1 VTVEEHDIDLSDY
14 EGEREELNGLT
25 EEFVLPATTGDPT
38 DEELKHLALR
48 PLVWAVRWGAEE
60 DVNNVVG
67 IIGSNSDWNV
77 DTIRDWVADITS
89 SAAEERISLESMK
102 RVVPPNPV
110 GDEDIVFDIEIT
122 VDGIVER
129 RRVTVAEWRSAEYMG
144 GLFETLAG
152 EPIEIEDW
160 DDLRGRLMASVEM
173 NREQQAETSVENDVA
188 DEIIGHISDQ
198 QVTTKE
204 SVYREVDRLSLLRPD
219 ENEYLLPQ
227 RIIQRICDSKDT
239 DVNHD
244 KLSRVM
250 SNVLV
255 DEGLYTESVPG
266 SYGVGWKFDTEKLR
280 DERDVPVERLEE
292 NAVTTLEEM
301 EDGED
306 DDVLEGL

>member
-110 GDEDIVFDIEIT
+110 GDEDIVFDNAGTFEVTAEIT
-122 VDGIVER
+122 
-129 RRVTVAEWRSAEYMG
+129 
-144 GLFETLAG
+144 
-152 EPIEIEDW
+152 
-160 DDLRGRLMASVEM
+160 SVS
-173 NREQQAETSVENDVA
+173 QS
-188 DEIIGHISDQ
+188 
-198 QVTTKE
+198 
-204 SVYREVDRLSLLRPD
+204 
-219 ENEYLLPQ
+219 
-227 RIIQRICDSKDT
+227 
-239 DVNHD
+239 
-244 KLSRVM
+244 
-250 SNVLV
+250 
-255 DEGLYTESVPG
+255 
-266 SYGVGWKFDTEKLR
+266 
-280 DERDVPVERLEE
+280 
-292 NAVTTLEEM
+292 
-301 EDGED
+301 
-306 DDVLEGL
+306 